1 MSSPI
6 DKIKAPILN
15 ELKAFEPYF
24 SSIVKSDVSLL
35 NIVTKYVLKTKGK
48 QMRPMMVFLVANLWG
63 KANDATQRGA
73 ALIELMHTATLTHDD
88 VVDNANQRRG
98 FFSINALWKNKIA
111 VLLGDF
117 LLSKGLL
124 LAVDN
129 GNYDLLQIVSRAV
142 KDMSEGE
149 LLQIEKTRKLNITEE
164 VYYEIIRK
172 KTAVLLAACAA
183 VGAKS
188 VGKEA
193 DVVERMWQM
202 GEYIG
207 MAFQIKD
214 DLFDLDIHNKTGKP
228 AGNDLQ
234 EKKMT
239 IPLIYALQQVD
250 NKQQRKI
257 RKLVAKDKKTGE
269 DIRKIIHFVKEN
281 GGIEYAEGKMYQ
293 FVKQA
298 LDILLQVE
306 NSAYRESLEM
316 LINYT
321 TTRNK

>member
-1 MSSPI
+1 MSSTLEKIQSPI
-6 DKIKAPILN
+6 NN
-15 ELKAFEPYF
+15 ELKKFRPYF
-24 SSIVKSDVSLL
+24 SSIVKSKVSLL
-35 NIVTKYVLKTKGK
+35 NIITKYILKTKGK

-63 KANDATQRGA
+63 EVNESTYRGA

-88 VVDNANQRRG
+88 VVDDSNQRRG

-129 GNYDLLQIVSRAV
+129 KDYDLLQIVSKAV

-183 VGAKS
+183 VGTKS
-188 VGKEA
+188 VKKE
-193 DVVERMWQM
+193 DPIVEEMWQM

-214 DLFDLDIHNKTGKP
+214 DLFDLDVNNKTGKP

-239 IPLIYALQQVD
+239 LPLIYALEQVD
-250 NKQQRKI
+250 IAQKRKI
-257 RKLVAKDKKTGE
+257 KKIVGKNKKTKE
-269 DIRKIIHFVKEN
+269 DIKQLVDFIKNN
-281 GGIEYAEGKMYQ
+281 GGVEYAEKQMHQ
-293 FVKQA
+293 FSKQA
-298 LDILLQVE
+298 LDILQKLE
-306 NSAYRESLEM
+306 SSAYRESLEA